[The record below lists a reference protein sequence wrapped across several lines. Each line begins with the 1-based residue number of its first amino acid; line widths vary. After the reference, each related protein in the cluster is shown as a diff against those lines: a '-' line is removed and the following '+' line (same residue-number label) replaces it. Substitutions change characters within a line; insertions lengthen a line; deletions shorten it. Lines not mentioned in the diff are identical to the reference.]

1 MTGAERRAAIL
12 RALDEAGAARPI
24 SGEALGA
31 RLGVS
36 RQVIVQ
42 DIALLRAEGHAV
54 VSTNRGYALTPA
66 AAPAT
71 SAAPVCRLVKV
82 RHTIDQIAEELDLI
96 VDRGGRVED
105 IMVNHRTYGLVRAPL
120 NVKSRRDVRHFL
132 DDLAAGISSPLL
144 TLTDG
149 YHFHH
154 VSADTP
160 EELDEIVAALG
171 AHGMLARLTD
181 YERERMAS
189 GDGEA
194 CDDLDADARDAD
206 DADDARDA
214 RDADDA
220 RDARPASACDADDPP
235 TRPL

>member
-54 VSTNRGYALTPA
+54 VSTNRGYALAPAPA

-71 SAAPVCRLVKV
+71 SAAPVRRLVKV

-181 YERERMAS
+181 YERERMTA

-194 CDDLDADARDAD
+194 CDGLDAHDAHDAD
-206 DADDARDA
+206 
-214 RDADDA
+214 
-220 RDARPASACDADDPP
+220 DARPASACDADDPP
-235 TRPL
+235 TRSL

>member
-66 AAPAT
+66 PAPAVAT
-71 SAAPVCRLVKV
+71 AAPVRRLVKV

-194 CDDLDADARDAD
+194 CD
-206 DADDARDA
+206 ARDA
-214 RDADDA
+214 RL
-220 RDARPASACDADDPP
+220 ASPHDADDPP
-235 TRPL
+235 TRSL